1 VSASAHSDGTTRG
14 AVYRDLLEQFR
25 SANIPSAELDARLL
39 MAAATQVDDVALIAD
54 PDKLINAQY
63 LDVLGDFVRRRL
75 SGEPVSRILGRREFW
90 GLSFSLN
97 SATLDP
103 RPDSE
108 TLVEAVLA
116 HAADRDAP
124 LQILDLGTGTGCLL
138 LALLSELPKARG
150 RGIDC
155 SADAIEAAQDNA
167 AQLGLA
173 DRVTFSV
180 GNWGEGLDGPYDLLI
195 SNPPYIPTADIDG
208 LSQEVRAH
216 DPMAALDGGDD
227 GLTAYREIARETQR
241 LLSPDEAAFWELGIG
256 QAGDVSRLAQ
266 AVGLRVVGVVEDL
279 AGLARVLKLKRKI

>member
-1 VSASAHSDGTTRG
+1 MSASAHSDAATRG
-14 AVYRDLLEQFR
+14 AVYLDLLEQFR
-25 SANIPSAELDARLL
+25 SADIPSAELDARLL

-54 PDKLINAQY
+54 PDKLIEAQY
-63 LDVLGDFVRRRL
+63 LDVLGDFARRRL

-97 SATLDP
+97 NATLDP

-116 HAADRDAP
+116 HVADRDAP

-138 LALLSELPKARG
+138 LALLSELPNARG
-150 RGIDC
+150 RGVDC
-155 SADAIEAAQDNA
+155 SAEAIDAAQDNA
-167 AQLGLA
+167 AQHGLA
-173 DRVTFSV
+173 DHVTFSV
-180 GNWGEGLDGPYDLLI
+180 GNWGEGLNGPYDLLI

-241 LLSPDEAAFWELGIG
+241 LLSPDGAAFWELGIG

-266 AVGLRVVGVVEDL
+266 AVGLRVVGVAEDL
-279 AGLARVLKLKRKI
+279 AGIARVLKIKREI